1 MVIGIPQA
9 LAYHYFYPLWRTF
22 FTELGIEI
30 KTSGLTDRCKLD
42 LGLRIAP
49 SEACLPLKC
58 YLGHIL
64 SLVNNVDTIFVP
76 RLVCLKK
83 NPKTKL
89 GCPKFIGL
97 PDMCRAL
104 IPEAR
109 FITLDI
115 DLRRQEEGASFR
127 DMAKKLGR
135 DSSQGKDAYQKGL
148 EEMKKHKEMKFL
160 KNRELTSAQQIAI
173 GLLGHAYLLEDYYL
187 NLNLVKKLIDWDC
200 LIIDGHNL
208 SIDIEKELD
217 GIKPLSWFFEEE
229 ILAMA
234 SRFFHTDGL
243 SGIVYL
249 TSFGCG
255 ASSITNEIMELEI
268 RGNSDV
274 PLLRIILD
282 EHTGE
287 AGMITRLESFVDM
300 IRLKNREREKGVKG
314 EVS

>member
-30 KTSGLTDRCKLD
+30 KTSGLTDRCVLD

-64 SLVNNVDTIFVP
+64 SLVKNVDTIFVP
-76 RLVCLKK
+76 GLACLKK
-83 NPKTKL
+83 NPQTKL

-115 DLRRQEEGASFR
+115 DLRRQEEVDSFR
-127 DMAKKLGR
+127 NMAKKLGR
-135 DSSQGKDAYQKGL
+135 NSSQGKDAYQRGL
-148 EEMKKHKEMKFL
+148 EH
-160 KNRELTSAQQIAI
+160 
-173 GLLGHAYLLEDYYL
+173 
-187 NLNLVKKLIDWDC
+187 
-200 LIIDGHNL
+200 
-208 SIDIEKELD
+208 
-217 GIKPLSWFFEEE
+217 
-229 ILAMA
+229 
-234 SRFFHTDGL
+234 
-243 SGIVYL
+243 
-249 TSFGCG
+249 GCG

-268 RGNSDV
+268 RGNSNI

-300 IRLKNREREKGVKG
+300 IRLKKRERGKGVKG
-314 EVS
+314 EGS